1 MRVFLT
7 TTFTPA
13 MLPAGYSGR
22 VRFREVDAET
32 FGRELSH
39 AFRTKELVF
48 AVGHENTA
56 EMLRRKF
63 LLSQSPYGR
72 VRVELQRGDAVLAA
86 IPQFRPPQAR
96 EFTDAEVQ
104 NASFRYWVISIG
116 I

>member
-13 MLPAGYSGR
+13 MLPAGYNGR
-22 VRFREVDAET
+22 VLMREVDAEV
-32 FGRELSH
+32 FARELAY
-39 AFRTKELVF
+39 AFRNKDLIF

-56 EMLRRKF
+56 EILRRKF
-63 LLSQSPYGR
+63 LLSQSPFAR
-72 VRVELQRGDAVLAA
+72 VRVELQRGDTVLAA

-104 NASFRYWVISIG
+104 NATFRYWVISVG
-116 I
+116 L